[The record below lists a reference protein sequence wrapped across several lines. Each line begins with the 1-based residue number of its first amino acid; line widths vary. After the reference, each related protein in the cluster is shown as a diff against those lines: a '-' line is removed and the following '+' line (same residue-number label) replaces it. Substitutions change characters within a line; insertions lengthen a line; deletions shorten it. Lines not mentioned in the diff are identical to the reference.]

1 MTQIF
6 SKSIHD
12 HSKLFKN
19 DFEKRLLETWQFHCI
34 TMIQGRQVSLL
45 HLTTLV
51 QGSTVPKDFPLFC
64 VGSDMVWCR
73 LWLKKFILNLWYQR
87 IDFRFRYLESGFK
100 RRISIYFGN
109 ESMNIEVFYCE
120 GVLELWDSR
129 LIISTVLIR

>member
-19 DFEKRLLETWQFHCI
+19 DFEKRLLETWHYHCI

-51 QGSTVPKDFPLFC
+51 QGSTVPKSGPQWFSAILHRVRQGLVQTLVQEVHSKSLISANWFQVPLSRIRIQTKNFNLFRKW
-64 VGSDMVWCR
+64 VNEYWGIL
-73 LWLKKFILNLWYQR
+73 LWRCTR
-87 IDFRFRYLESGFK
+87 IMRF
-100 RRISIYFGN
+100 
-109 ESMNIEVFYCE
+109 
-120 GVLELWDSR
+120 
-129 LIISTVLIR
+129 